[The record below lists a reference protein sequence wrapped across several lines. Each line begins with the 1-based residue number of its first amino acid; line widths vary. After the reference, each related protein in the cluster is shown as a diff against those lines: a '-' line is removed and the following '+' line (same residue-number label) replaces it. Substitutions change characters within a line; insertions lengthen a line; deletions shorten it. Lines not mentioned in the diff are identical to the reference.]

1 MSVIDTAKELL
12 KKGMELNDPE
22 LIKMANTLLATV
34 ETPPEEPK
42 EEDPQKD
49 SLVTRN
55 EDNFI
60 SSITDDKDLRSAS
73 ATPVNQGKRK
83 NLFVDD
89 KIEAMDVTT
98 PSYKPTARDRKK
110 AKRVEQ
116 KCEECRKTS
125 IVPEAHARDFF
136 VCDSC
141 LVKRR
146 R

>member
-110 AKRVEQ
+110 
-116 KCEECRKTS
+116 S
-125 IVPEAHARDFF
+125 
-136 VCDSC
+136 
-141 LVKRR
+141 
-146 R
+146 